1 MQLVGFCSV
10 LLVSIYILAA
20 EREFEG
26 TKSQGYEP
34 RVFRQLS
41 YFDGKVPAF
50 QYTLRMFTVLSI
62 CENKLHSEQCHANG
76 SSESDI

>member
-1 MQLVGFCSV
+1 MQLVGFCST

-20 EREFEG
+20 VKEFEG
-26 TKSQGYEP
+26 MESQGYEP

-41 YFDGKVPAF
+41 YFNGKVPAF
-50 QYTLRMFTVLSI
+50 QYTLRIFTVLSI

-76 SSESDI
+76 PSKSDI

>member
-1 MQLVGFCSV
+1 MQLVGFCSI

-26 TKSQGYEP
+26 TESQGYEP
-34 RVFRQLS
+34 QVFRKLS

-50 QYTLRMFTVLSI
+50 QSTLRIFTVLST
-62 CENKLHSEQCHANG
+62 CENKLHSEQCHING
-76 SSESDI
+76 PSESDI